1 MNEIVGTLYFV
12 LAHDSNEDWANE
24 AEADTYFLFNSLMVS
39 FFVAVKTALT
49 NSTDCSM
56 LIIGLSKHSRWK
68 CAMFLFLIWTK
79 LIQGFMAE
87 SAT

>member
-49 NSTDCSM
+49 NSTIAAC
-56 LIIGLSKHSRWK
+56 
-68 CAMFLFLIWTK
+68 
-79 LIQGFMAE
+79 
-87 SAT
+87 